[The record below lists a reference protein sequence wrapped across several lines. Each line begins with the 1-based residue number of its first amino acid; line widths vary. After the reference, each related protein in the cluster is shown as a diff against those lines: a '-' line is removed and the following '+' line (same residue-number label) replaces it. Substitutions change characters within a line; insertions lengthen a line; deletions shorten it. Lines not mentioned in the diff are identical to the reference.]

1 MIRKDIKMGY
11 QFKPYIKEG
20 QKMQLPKRRKKGK
33 LSIKYYTKNKIVCNM
48 SDWGELMNSERVK
61 FSK

>member
-1 MIRKDIKMGY
+1 MGY

-48 SDWGELMNSERVK
+48 SDRGELMNSERVK

>member
-20 QKMQLPKRRKKGK
+20 QKMQLPTDGKRQKSDKTLYKK
-33 LSIKYYTKNKIVCNM
+33 LNTPVVCKH
-48 SDWGELMNSERVK
+48 ERLG
-61 FSK
+61 